1 MIRRRPEGFTLLE
14 VLVAVA
20 IFTVVGALAL
30 GGYNELIKQS
40 GIAETGAA
48 RTRAVQRAVQR
59 MALDFSM
66 LEPRPVR
73 EPLGEAIEPALR
85 AESGSA
91 RIADLTRAGWS
102 NPAGIPRSTLQRV
115 AYQFEDETLR
125 REYWVVLDRTLAAE
139 PVSTVLLDE
148 VSEVKLRFLD
158 GNQDWHDQWPPP
170 GYSAPN
176 APRVLP
182 SAVEITLELTD
193 WGKIVRLV
201 EVPG

>member
-1 MIRRRPEGFTLLE
+1 MLE

-20 IFTVVGALAL
+20 IFTVVGTLAL
-30 GGYNELIKQS
+30 SGYNELIKQS

-85 AESGSA
+85 AESGTA

-115 AYQFEDETLR
+115 AYQLEDETLH
-125 REYWVVLDRTLAAE
+125 REYWVVLDRTLTLE
-139 PVSTVLLDE
+139 PVDVVLLE
-148 VSEVKLRFLD
+148 QVKEVKLRFLD
-158 GNQDWHDQWPPP
+158 ANQNWHDQWPPP
-170 GYSAPN
+170 GYSAPD
-176 APRVLP
+176 APRVRP
-182 SAVEITLELTD
+182 SAVEITLELAD

-201 EVPG
+201 EVSG

>member
-1 MIRRRPEGFTLLE
+1 MMRRRPGGFTLLE

-20 IFTVVGALAL
+20 IFTVVGTLAL
-30 GGYNELIKQS
+30 SGYNELIKQS

-85 AESGSA
+85 AESGTA

-115 AYQFEDETLR
+115 AYQLEDETLH
-125 REYWVVLDRTLAAE
+125 REYWVVLDRTLTLE
-139 PVSTVLLDE
+139 PVDVVLLE
-148 VSEVKLRFLD
+148 QVKEVKLRFLD
-158 GNQDWHDQWPPP
+158 ANQNWHDQWPPP
-170 GYSAPN
+170 GYSAPD
-176 APRVLP
+176 APRVRP
-182 SAVEITLELTD
+182 SAVEITLELAD

-201 EVPG
+201 EVSG